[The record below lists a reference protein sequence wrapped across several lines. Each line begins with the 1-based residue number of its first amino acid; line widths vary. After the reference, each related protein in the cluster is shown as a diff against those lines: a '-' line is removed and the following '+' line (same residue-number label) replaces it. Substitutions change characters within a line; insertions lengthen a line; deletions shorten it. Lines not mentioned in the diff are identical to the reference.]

1 MCKIVVG
8 PLGFV
13 SGPRGD
19 VSPLSIV
26 SLRAISPF
34 SFIFILYLIEKVA
47 RVKLNRSE
55 NSQLSSLRQVFI
67 SRYLERAEFCKQE
80 HGQMPSMW
88 QSEVV

>member
-19 VSPLSIV
+19 VSPLFIV
-26 SLRAISPF
+26 SSRAISPF
-34 SFIFILYLIEKVA
+34 SFIEFILYLIENVA
-47 RVKLNRSE
+47 RVELDRSE
-55 NSQLSSLRQVFI
+55 NSQLSS
-67 SRYLERAEFCKQE
+67 
-80 HGQMPSMW
+80 MW